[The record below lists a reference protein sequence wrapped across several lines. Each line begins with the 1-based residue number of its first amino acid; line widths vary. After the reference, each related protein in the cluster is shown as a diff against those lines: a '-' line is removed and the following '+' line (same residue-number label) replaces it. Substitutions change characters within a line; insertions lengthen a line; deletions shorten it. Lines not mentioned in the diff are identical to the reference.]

1 LSILQIL
8 GQTTLPTTQPAA
20 PGWFLFLQNMGPIF
34 LIVILFYFLFIRTK
48 RTQDRKRQDMLGQLK
63 KGDRVQTIGGILGTV
78 IESRDNEV
86 LLKVDESSN
95 AKIRFA
101 RSAIHRVL
109 EDDKTD
115 SK

>member
-1 LSILQIL
+1 MSILQIL

-20 PGWFLFLQNMGPIF
+20 PGWFIFLRDMGPIF
-34 LIVILFYFLFIRTK
+34 LIVILFYFLFIRSK

-63 KGDRVQTIGGILGTV
+63 KGDRVQTIGGVLGTV
-78 IESRDNEV
+78 VEARENEV

-95 AKIRFA
+95 TKMRFA
-101 RSAIHRVL
+101 RSAIHRVI